1 MKEYVANVITSV
13 FPFGVITKG
22 EFLTKQQIDKLGE
35 ATIADM
41 VKRGTISVVGD
52 DSAAANTLDLSRK
65 PEDAPPDDGQKPE
78 IAPPDDDQK
87 PEDAPPA
94 DEGTDGHEGGDEG
107 DEEEEAEELEPDT
120 MDDVVDEAEEAV
132 PDVKPKKSSGGRK
145 AK

>member
-52 DSAAANTLDLSRK
+52 DTAAVNALDLSQK

-78 IAPPDDDQK
+78 DT
-87 PEDAPPA
+87 PA
-94 DEGTDGHEGGDEG
+94 DEETESHEGDEG

-132 PDVKPKKSSGGRK
+132 PDVKQKKSSGGRK

>member
-52 DSAAANTLDLSRK
+52 DTAAVNALDLSQK
-65 PEDAPPDDGQKPE
+65 PEDT
-78 IAPPDDDQK
+78 PPDDDQK

-107 DEEEEAEELEPDT
+107 DEEEEAEELEPDM